1 MENAST
7 DKLAKI
13 FMAWIV
19 GMICLPG
26 ISFLGGALILNFT
39 SIEWLKGI
47 AVVFFFI
54 GMYGLLPSIA
64 FTGIMAV
71 ICGLLAPTVKKAV
84 VSSALINLGIF
95 LFLALLFGGVF

>member
-26 ISFLGGALILNFT
+26 ISFLGGALILNLT

-71 ICGLLAPTVKKAV
+71 VCGLLSATVKKAMI
-84 VSSALINLGIF
+84 SSALVNLGIV

>member
-13 FMAWIV
+13 VMAWIV
-19 GMICLPG
+19 GMVCLPG
-26 ISFLGGALILNFT
+26 ISYLGGALIL
-39 SIEWLKGI
+39 SLASAEWLKGI

-54 GMYGLLPSIA
+54 GYYGFLRSLA

-71 ICGLLAPTVKKAV
+71 VCGLLSPTVKKAV
-84 VSSALINLGIF
+84 TASALINLGIVF
-95 LFLALLFGGVF
+95 FLALLFGGVF